1 MRYTI
6 KEIAELVSKS
16 VDGQLEEAVQKEV
29 QPYLDEAIE
38 KLNQLKPNK
47 MAGIWQGADD
57 KPTGLSF
64 EDAEGRI
71 HKAISLKEK
80 LYTGEEDF
88 SVGKIVRA
96 KILGDFTDLN
106 SYETKAAGEG
116 VGALGG
122 WLLPETIS
130 SRLVDLA
137 RNKSCVM
144 QAGATT
150 MKMPTPEM
158 RLVKL
163 VSDPTAH
170 FRAEHAAITESDWQ
184 LEPLNLKAMTCGCL
198 VKSSIELLED
208 AKNAGS
214 MLEASMAAAIAL
226 EMDRVALYGSGT
238 NEPSGLDVLTD
249 VETILKGANGATI
262 ADFDDFSNA
271 VEDIYNNNG
280 IPNAVI
286 MAPRTYFAIDR
297 LKQATTND
305 PLVGPESYQNLR
317 KFVTNQVSIVDTQGT
332 SSAASK
338 AFIGDWKQIL
348 YAIRKS
354 LEIEIAKSG
363 ATNTFAKC
371 EVQIRLR
378 TRFDIA
384 CLRPNHFC
392 KIYGIIV

>member
-1 MRYTI
+1 LEVDKSANRRYINQTD
-6 KEIAELVSKS
+6 ELF
-16 VDGQLEEAVQKEV
+16 ER
-29 QPYLDEAIE
+29 
-38 KLNQLKPNK
+38 LNRPVKNK
-47 MAGIWQGADD
+47 MTGIWQGEND

-71 HKAISLKEK
+71 HKAISSKEK
-80 LYTGEEDF
+80 LFDSVEDF

-96 KILGDFTDLN
+96 KILGDFTGLN
-106 SYETKAAGEG
+106 SFETKAAGEG
-116 VGALGG
+116 IGALGG
-122 WLLPETIS
+122 WLVPETVS
-130 SRLVDLA
+130 AKLVDLA

-150 MKMPTPEM
+150 ISMPTPEM

-163 VSDPTAH
+163 VTDPTAE
-170 FRAEHAAITESDWQ
+170 FVAEHAALTSSDWQ
-184 LEPLNLKAMTCGCL
+184 LEPLNLRAMTCGCL
-198 VKSSIELLED
+198 VKASVELLED

-214 MLEASMAAAIAL
+214 MLENAMAAAIAL

-249 VETILKGANGATI
+249 VEVINKGTNGATI
-262 ADFDDFSNA
+262 SNYDDFSNA
-271 VEDIYNNNG
+271 VEDVYDNNG
-280 IPNAVI
+280 VPNAVI
-286 MAPRTYFAIDR
+286 MAPRTFFTIDR
-297 LKQATTND
+297 LKQGTTND
-305 PLVGPESYQNLR
+305 PLVGPESYQNLK
-317 KFVTNQVSIVDTQGT
+317 KFVTNQVGITDTQGT

-338 AFIGDWKQIL
+338 AFVGDWKQIL

-363 ATNTFAKC
+363 ATDTFAKR

-384 CLRPNHFC
+384 VLRPNHFC

>member
-1 MRYTI
+1 MDVDRI
-6 KEIAELVSKS
+6 KELIGETV
-16 VDGQLEEAVQKEV
+16 EAKVKAKVEKEIK
-29 QPYLDEAIE
+29 PYQDAMFE
-38 KLNQLKPNK
+38 KLNQVKPNK
-47 MAGIWQGADD
+47 MLGVSAGDD
-57 KPTGLSF
+57 DYKGSLSF
-64 EDAEGRI
+64 EDAEGKI
-71 HKAISLKEK
+71 HKAISSKER

-88 SVGKIVRA
+88 SIGKIVRA

-122 WLLPETIS
+122 WLVPETIS

-150 MKMPTPEM
+150 MPMPTPEM

-170 FRAEHAAITESDWQ
+170 FRAEHAAITVSDWQ

-208 AKNAGS
+208 AKNASS
-214 MLEASMAAAIAL
+214 MLEASMSAAIAL

-249 VETILKGANGATI
+249 VETINKGTNGATVTTY
-262 ADFDDFSNA
+262 DDFSNA
-271 VEDIYNNNG
+271 VEDIYDNNG
-280 IPNAVI
+280 VPNAVI
-286 MAPRTYFAIDR
+286 MAPRTYFTIDR
-297 LKQATTND
+297 LKQGTTND
-305 PLVGPESYQNLR
+305 PLVGPESYQNLK
-317 KFVTNQVSIVDTQGT
+317 KFVTNQVGITDTQGT

-338 AFIGDWKQIL
+338 AFVGDYKQIL

-354 LEIEIAKSG
+354 IGIEIAKSG
-363 ATNTFAKC
+363 ATDTFAKC

-384 CLRPNHFC
+384 VLRPNHFC

>member
-1 MRYTI
+1 MGITEKRLTELI
-6 KEIAELVSKS
+6 NEALEGRIEKEIKPVRDAVFEELSKPKS
-16 VDGQLEEAVQKEV
+16 NKLLGIYNEE
-29 QPYLDEAIE
+29 
-38 KLNQLKPNK
+38 N
-47 MAGIWQGADD
+47 
-57 KPTGLSF
+57 KPTGFSF
-64 EDAEGRI
+64 EDAEGKI
-71 HKAISLKEK
+71 HKAISVKEK
-80 LYTGEEDF
+80 LFTGDDSDF
-88 SVGKIVRA
+88 SVGRIVRA
-96 KILGDFTDLN
+96 KILGDLTGLN
-106 SYETKAAGEG
+106 DYEIRAAGEG
-116 VGALGG
+116 IGALGG
-122 WLLPETIS
+122 WLIPETIS
-130 SRLVDLA
+130 AKLVDLA

-163 VSDPTAH
+163 TSDPTAY
-170 FRAEHAAITESDWQ
+170 FREEHAAITESDWQ

-249 VETILKGANGATI
+249 VETINKGTNGATI
-262 ADFDDFSNA
+262 TTYDDFSNA
-271 VEDIYNNNG
+271 VEDIYDNNG
-280 IPNAVI
+280 VPNAVI
-286 MAPRTYFAIDR
+286 MAPRTYFTIDR
-297 LKQATTND
+297 LKEGTTNN
-305 PLVGPESYQNLR
+305 PLVGPESYQDLK
-317 KFVTNQVSIVDTQGT
+317 KFVTNQVGITDTQGT
-332 SSAASK
+332 STAASK
-338 AFIGDWKQIL
+338 AFVGDYKQIL

-354 LEIEIAKSG
+354 IEIEVAKSG

-384 CLRPNHFC
+384 VLRPNHFC
-392 KIYGIIV
+392 KIYGIII